1 MLITSK
7 SREDW
12 NMVKDECSFKAIKS
26 TASRLTLT
34 YDNKPNGL
42 LWLYK
47 VLNEEHIAYCN
58 VINSLVMSA
67 YMLSYCPN
75 IIHDNI
81 TIKDADRYGC
91 VLKSSDE
98 PDDCFDLKF
107 DIFLTEESIISS
119 NDNAKYIF
127 DECLFGEVNVLNLVT
142 MLSDLVFNHVKA
154 TMDFSSTY
162 KNWKKWSHRTPF
174 GVSFLNSFKFEYGFV
189 NMNGDLTNREKW
201 TFLFWYLRMSTE
213 DTFDKKLFDI
223 TPDNVLPPK
232 LTNLK
237 KAIVYMTDTNNTN
250 PLYSLIDYVDC
261 KDTAKCKFIEIVADI
276 IVNKLPSNKLD
287 YQTIENVFDYI
298 SSKPL
303 LVNNSYWLRLDN
315 LKLLANWLFPEESM
329 DVWFD
334 INRIKYCYVI
344 FTPDQLKQNIELPR
358 LLYDEK
364 YVDREIIINEDTLM
378 LSDWGEDI
386 LDCYHHLEEVRA
398 GNYMTNIYKYWF
410 RDIKTKKE
418 VLEAIRELKHDVADE
433 IQYVFGFVQHPYYV
447 SDEVRNVY
455 LKPILDACLTAWLTS
470 YENNKKIKA
479 KAKLARNDVRCEIA
493 KIAISEML
501 SQYIDMRT
509 WAMLNKQRDIVT
521 AYAPKGFNVA
531 ALNAAINCLEKKESA
546 LVKDFRAY
554 HNMNYHKMPDDKYI
568 GYIIDGYVSL
578 YSMYLDGDVP
588 DFDKFLNDDSI
599 LNQYNKLSKTHTT
612 KVLRQIIVTH
622 KKWATDIVSDT
633 ELLGA
638 WTIGNVP
645 INDTVKKMAFNIIKT
660 KYFPKTEYF
669 MANTILA
676 IIKTDTK
683 VKHVTFVDMCHN
695 GKPCDFD

>member
-7 SREDW
+7 SRDDW
-12 NMVKDECSFKAIKS
+12 EKVKDECSFKFTKNGVFE
-26 TASRLTLT
+26 LTIT
-34 YDNKPNGL
+34 YDKKFNSL
-42 LWLYK
+42 LWLYE
-47 VLNEEHIAYCN
+47 VLHEEHITCHN
-58 VINSLVMSA
+58 VINSLIMSA
-67 YMLSYCPN
+67 YMISYCPD
-75 IIHDNI
+75 IIQDSI
-81 TIKDADRYGC
+81 LVEDANRYAC
-91 VLKSSDE
+91 RLKSSE
-98 PDDCFDLKF
+98 GLDDCFDLKF
-107 DIFLTEESIISS
+107 DIFLTGENKISS
-119 NDNAKYIF
+119 NDNARYIF
-127 DECLFGEVNVLNLVT
+127 DECLFGEVTALNLVT
-142 MLSDLVFNHVKA
+142 MLSDLVFNHNDAIIDV
-154 TMDFSSTY
+154 SLSY
-162 KNWKKWSHRTPF
+162 KKWRNWSHRIPN
-174 GVSFLNSFKFEYGFV
+174 GVSFLSSFKFEYGFV
-189 NMNGDLTNREKW
+189 DVHGDLTNREKW
-201 TFLFWYLRMSTE
+201 KFLFWYLRMSIE
-213 DTFDKKLFDI
+213 DTFDKKLLDI

-232 LTNLK
+232 LINLK
-237 KAIVYMTDTNNTN
+237 KAIAYITDMTNTN
-250 PLYSLIDYVDC
+250 PLYSLINYIDW
-261 KDTAKCKFIEIVADI
+261 DTVKCKFIEIVADI
-276 IVNKLPSNKLD
+276 MVDKLPSNMLD
-287 YQTIENVFDYI
+287 YQAIIDVFDYI

-303 LVNNSYWLRLDN
+303 LVNTSYWLRLDN

-329 DVWFD
+329 SMWLN
-334 INRIKYCYVI
+334 INRIKYCYII
-344 FTPDQLKQNIELPR
+344 FTSDQLNQIIELP
-358 LLYDEK
+358 LVSHDGK
-364 YVDREIIINEDTLM
+364 YVDSEIIINENTLM
-378 LSDWGEDI
+378 LLDWGKDI
-386 LDCYHHLEEVRA
+386 LDCYHHLDEVRA

-418 VLEAIRELKHDVADE
+418 VLEAIHELKHDVADE

-501 SQYIDMRT
+501 SQHIDMRT

-531 ALNAAINCLEKKESA
+531 ALNAAINCLEKKEPA
-546 LVKDFRAY
+546 LVKDFRVY